1 MTAEK
6 VVNKDLLI
14 DKSSKKTLKEYLVR
28 RKMNKQIRK
37 DKVDKALA
45 LLKVD
50 GIEIS
55 DYCRSQINEYINGRM
70 THKMLLQ
77 MLDEWYLTEVVKERQ
92 GGETIKGD
100 INEI

>member
-1 MTAEK
+1 MVEK
-6 VVNKDLLI
+6 VANNVQQI
-14 DKSSKKTLKEYLVR
+14 DKSLKKTLNVFLARK
-28 RKMNKQIRK
+28 KMNKQIRK
-37 DKVDKALA
+37 NRVDQALA

-55 DYCRSQINEYINGRM
+55 DYCKSQINEYINGRM

-77 MLDEWYLTEVVKERQ
+77 MLDEWYLTEVVKERLDNK
-92 GGETIKGD
+92 TVKVD

>member
-1 MTAEK
+1 MVEK
-6 VVNKDLLI
+6 AANNVQQI
-14 DKSSKKTLKEYLVR
+14 DKSLKKTLNVFLARK
-28 RKMNKQIRK
+28 KMNKQIRK
-37 DKVDKALA
+37 NRVDQALA

-55 DYCRSQINEYINGRM
+55 DYCKSQINEYINGRM

-77 MLDEWYLTEVVKERQ
+77 MLDEWYLTEVVKERLDNK
-92 GGETIKGD
+92 TVKVD